1 MSLLSRILVPVVPKP
16 RIFKIIFSVNVKLL
30 TVSYPLLGM
39 SDHLF
44 VYFGP
49 DFSATFSLLAITT
62 IAIPKINV
70 SQNLRFG
77 GENQTYV
84 SNLGLWSDQYPGYE
98 YFHSWDLAHYNLLST
113 VEKLQ
118 VFFYTI
124 YFQFVNSQCKCIY
137 WLSGYSS
144 GLKAFGIFSIFYTW
158 CIFWALCIWILSV
171 AFIHEWFDIK
181 LLNNKCF
188 IPFPGLGE
196 FFFLEGNHFSS

>member
-1 MSLLSRILVPVVPKP
+1 
-16 RIFKIIFSVNVKLL
+16 
-30 TVSYPLLGM
+30 M

-62 IAIPKINV
+62 TAIPKINV

-77 GENQTYV
+77 GETRHMWVTLGCEVTDIPGFPQLRLGPLEFTFNSRETVGIFILYI
-84 SNLGLWSDQYPGYE
+84 SNLWT
-98 YFHSWDLAHYNLLST
+98 LSANA
-113 VEKLQ
+113 
-118 VFFYTI
+118 FI
-124 YFQFVNSQCKCIY
+124 YY
-137 WLSGYSS
+137 LSYSS
-144 GLKAFGIFSIFYTW
+144 GLKAFGIFSIFYTWW

-188 IPFPGLGE
+188 IPFPGLRGI
-196 FFFLEGNHFSS
+196 FLPQKETCFSS